1 MYVHYDPLVC
11 CWLNPGDW
19 MNLDYYTVRLVA
31 VGSWIPLALHC
42 TTSGQWFYLRPLL
55 ISKFISF
62 IVRKQHLASLQVSCR
77 LVGTS
82 IGHKQNTTLN
92 PGLSNQDSFST
103 ILLKL
108 NTHCG
113 ISWCK
118 TNTVVMIL
126 RRQSCSLILIYWT
139 ANWNRC
145 YKVCVMTS
153 YDVGHP
159 IRWDQFRHR
168 PQTVCREGASAIKSV

>member
-11 CWLNPGDW
+11 CWLNLDPLHSPLGCRCMI
-19 MNLDYYTVRLVA
+19 MNTS
-31 VGSWIPLALHC
+31 GTALHYKWPVVF
-42 TTSGQWFYLRPLL
+42 SAAAFD
-55 ISKFISF
+55 SKFISF
-62 IVRKQHLASLQVSCR
+62 IVRKQHLASLQSSCR

-82 IGHKQNTTLN
+82 IRCKQNTTLN
-92 PGLSNQDSFST
+92 
-103 ILLKL
+103 L

-113 ISWCK
+113 ISPNQLVQNK
-118 TNTVVMIL
+118 HRNYITASKL
-126 RRQSCSLILIYWT
+126 LININFWT